1 MLLRAGQTFA
11 GYTIVRPLGAG
22 GMGAVYLADDPEL
35 PRRVALKVL
44 DERLGANP
52 RYRGLF
58 RREAEMA
65 CRLDHPNVVS
75 VYNRGAED
83 DALWIAM
90 QYVDGTDAGELIR
103 RAPAGLPPDRAARI
117 VCAAARGLQHAHDQN
132 LLHRDV
138 KPSNLL
144 VADGDDGDRILV
156 VDFGLS
162 RTVDADATVTETGWL
177 DCTPAYAAPEVLAGR
192 SADRRADIYSLG
204 ATLLALLTGANP
216 GGRSPRPEALP
227 TQPDDPAHAPT
238 RSQAELPAAL
248 DAVIARA
255 MADDPDARFQSC
267 AEFADAVTAAL
278 RDGEPPAPARAFG
291 PSRKGIRWAAIAAAL
306 AAAAVVGVVVTVIAL
321 PEKSSESTGAPS
333 HGSSAASITSRHCY
347 WRSLV
352 PVGDGSFVRLPSGA
366 ADHDDGRC
374 ILGVGD
380 QGDPVRAVQ
389 EALTLCRHIPLTV
402 SGLYDAATTN
412 AVKHEQSDG
421 GADIDGVYG
430 PETRSKAL
438 QWPVFR
444 DSDGAYAGRCVR
456 MP

>member
-1 MLLRAGQTFA
+1 MLLRPGQIFA
-11 GYTIVRPLGAG
+11 GYTIVRTLGAG

-52 RYRGLF
+52 RYRSLF

-90 QYVDGTDAGELIR
+90 QYVPGTDAGELIR
-103 RAPAGLPPDRAARI
+103 REPAGLAPERAAGI

-156 VDFGLS
+156 VDFGLA

-204 ATLLALLTGANP
+204 ATLLALLTGGHPA
-216 GGRSPRPEALP
+216 GRSPRPEARS
-227 TQPDDPAHAPT
+227 TRPDDATHAPT
-238 RSQAELPAAL
+238 RAQAEVPPGL

-267 AEFADAVTAAL
+267 TEFAAAVTTVLRGGAAPGGTTAPSRSRRWSRWTAIAGAVTAAAVA
-278 RDGEPPAPARAFG
+278 G
-291 PSRKGIRWAAIAAAL
+291 
-306 AAAAVVGVVVTVIAL
+306 VVGAL
-321 PEKSSESTGAPS
+321 VAQPDKPAGSSGAP
-333 HGSSAASITSRHCY
+333 HSSAAPVTSKHCF
-347 WRSLV
+347 WRARV
-352 PVGDGSFVRLPSGA
+352 PVGGGAYAQLPSGA

-374 ILGVGD
+374 LLGVGD
-380 QGDPVRAVQ
+380 QGDSVAALQ
-389 EALTLCRHIPLTV
+389 QALTLCQHIPLTV
-402 SGLYDAATTN
+402 SSAYDNATRN
-412 AVKHEQSDG
+412 AVQHRQTESGAAVDG
-421 GADIDGVYG
+421 IYG

-438 QWPVFR
+438 RWPVFR
-444 DSDGAYAGRCVR
+444 ESDGSFDGRCVHL
-456 MP
+456 P